1 MSNNLDIYRNAFLGF
16 DEFFNDFAPLERP
29 YPPYNVKKGKNE
41 NDYII
46 EMAIAGFTKKDIKVE
61 VKNNILSIEGKR
73 DEALN
78 EYVHKGISTRD
89 FKRVFSLSKYM
100 EVTLADMSDGILQI
114 FIRKNIPDSE
124 KPKRIE
130 IQ

>member
-1 MSNNLDIYRNAFLGF
+1 MTNNLDKFRNAFLGF

-41 NDYII
+41 SDYII

-78 EYVHKGISTRD
+78 EYLHKGISTRN

-100 EVTLADMSDGILQI
+100 EVTSADMKDGVLQI
-114 FIRKNIPDSE
+114 EIQRNIPESE
-124 KPKRIE
+124 RPKRID
-130 IQ
+130 IK

>member
-1 MSNNLDIYRNAFLGF
+1 
-16 DEFFNDFAPLERP
+16 
-29 YPPYNVKKGKNE
+29 
-41 NDYII
+41 
-46 EMAIAGFTKKDIKVE
+46 MAIAGFTKKDIKVE

>member
-1 MSNNLDIYRNAFLGF
+1 MTNNLDIFRNAFLGF
-16 DEFFNDFAPLERP
+16 YELFNDFAPLERP

>member
-1 MSNNLDIYRNAFLGF
+1 MTNNLDIFRNAFLGF

-114 FIRKNIPDSE
+114 FIRKNTPDSE